1 MFNFFKR
8 AAVFEVRQRH
18 RQAEMR
24 SGAPPDLHEPAPLPL
39 QVIEGNEE
47 SDWAMW
53 EDSVAALD
61 SQMQPLA
68 ASATLTLRERDT
80 PSQFDDID
88 PFSST
93 GKNHG

>member
-8 AAVFEVRQRH
+8 AAIPEAKQIP
-18 RQAEMR
+18 RQAATR
-24 SGAPPDLHEPAPLPL
+24 SGAPPDPHEPAPLP
-39 QVIEGNEE
+39 QVVEGNEE

-53 EDSVAALD
+53 EDSVAFLD
-61 SQMQPLA
+61 SQMQPLT
-68 ASATLTLRERDT
+68 ASETVYLRERDT
-80 PSQFDDID
+80 PSQFHDVD

>member
-1 MFNFFKR
+1 
-8 AAVFEVRQRH
+8 
-18 RQAEMR
+18 MR
-24 SGAPPDLHEPAPLPL
+24 PGAPPDLPETASLSE
-39 QVIEGNEE
+39 VIEGNEE

-53 EDSVAALD
+53 EDSVAFLD

-68 ASATLTLRERDT
+68 ASETVYLREKDT
-80 PSQFDDID
+80 PSQFHDID